1 MSNMSY
7 CRFRN
12 TVEDVEDCIDNWDS
26 DQEEIYEIEQ
36 YNRDADEDE
45 KEEIPVTSRE
55 ELQAQLDL
63 LNQAE
68 QIIELADEDCRFKK
82 NNYDQWELA

>member
-1 MSNMSY
+1 MSNMNY

-12 TVEDVEDCIDNWDS
+12 TSEDVQDCIENWEG
-26 DQEEIYEIEQ
+26 DQEEIYEVEQ
-36 YNRDADEDE
+36 YNRNVDEDE